1 MVMRLGRTPD
11 FTDPDDCVVQISKKS
26 LRYLSEMFERSL
38 NRNVEN
44 LDLIYEDEAM
54 EG

>member
-1 MVMRLGRTPD
+1 MNNGGIELRYSYEST
-11 FTDPDDCVVQISKKS
+11 VQISKKS